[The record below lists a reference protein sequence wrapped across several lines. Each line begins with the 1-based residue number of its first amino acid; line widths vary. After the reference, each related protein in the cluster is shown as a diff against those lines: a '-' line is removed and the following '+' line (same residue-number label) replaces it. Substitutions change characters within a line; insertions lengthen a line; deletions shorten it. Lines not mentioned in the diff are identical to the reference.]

1 MESHDNNLSTTF
13 SQALF
18 WGIVCAL
25 CTYGV
30 FFIYSTGY
38 IADEYP
44 VRPNWWRQLIWL
56 AVSAIAGFTVASMN
70 PRGLGWRML
79 VLIG

>member
-1 MESHDNNLSTTF
+1 MAGTF
-13 SQALF
+13 SRAVF

-25 CTYGV
+25 CAYGV

-56 AVSAIAGFTVASMN
+56 AVSAVAGFTVAAM
-70 PRGLGWRML
+70 RGLLDSWRRR
-79 VLIG
+79 